1 MIRTYRTSALRVSY
15 ADSAYSASRATD
27 LVGVCSTM
35 GYSQSGQGVSYAG
48 TGGPQ
53 VMGQG
58 GGAAMISFHRPGA
71 YAINF
76 GLDTDNQLS
85 VGGWSYGAARKV
97 IIDSGNIG
105 SQSVNAATYA
115 NKLTP
120 ISGPASYRLAYTAD
134 SQRTNAGEWGRV
146 VMLYDGNGQTYG
158 VRTDRADY
166 ADSAGNADTVDGYH
180 ASSLLSG
187 FNAASSFG
195 THGYQKFGNGLIIQW
210 GQATVTTSGG
220 AVTATFP
227 VAFPNSCL
235 QVVRAEKFVLSYNY
249 SGAIQSWNNSG
260 VTANNWSL
268 GTWHYIAI
276 GY

>member
-105 SQSVNAATYA
+105 GQSVNAATYA

-120 ISGPASYRLAYTAD
+120 ISGPASYKLAYTAD

-180 ASSLLSG
+180 ASSLMGGYSG
-187 FNAASSFG
+187 GNSFSG
-195 THGYQKFGNGLIIQW
+195 NGYQKLANGFTIQW
-210 GQATVTTSGG
+210 GSVSNATGGTVYFPVTFSNICCAVAFTGKTGCITYSGTTPTTSS
-220 AVTATFP
+220 F
-227 VAFPNSCL
+227 
-235 QVVRAEKFVLSYNY
+235 Y
-249 SGAIQSWNNSG
+249 
-260 VTANNWSL
+260 
-268 GTWHYIAI
+268 WHDVGFGESQGLRYIAV